1 LEQDKRKPVQTRF
14 KTELEIF
21 KKKEAIMPGFNQNGP
36 MGQGPM
42 TGRRMGRCTNFGAN
56 QKNTITTPEETPEE
70 TRDEESLPENNLGR
84 GQGLGRGK
92 GGLGRGMGLG
102 QGMGLGRGQGGFGRG
117 MGRQNRF
124 RGGV

>member
-1 LEQDKRKPVQTRF
+1 
-14 KTELEIF
+14 
-21 KKKEAIMPGFNQNGP
+21 MPGFNQNGP

-56 QKNTITTPEETPEE
+56 QKNTIAKTEETQEE
-70 TRDEESLPENNLGR
+70 SRDEENLPGNNSGR
-84 GQGLGRGK
+84 GQGLGPGRG
-92 GGLGRGMGLG
+92 GVGREMGLGRGMGV
-102 QGMGLGRGQGGFGRG
+102 GRGQGGSGRG

>member
-1 LEQDKRKPVQTRF
+1 LEQDKRKPVKTRF
-14 KTELEIF
+14 KTELTIY

-56 QKNTITTPEETPEE
+56 QKNTTDHPEETPD
-70 TRDEESLPENNLGR
+70 TSMGEESIPENNLER
-84 GQGLGRGK
+84 GLGLGRGR
-92 GGLGRGMGLG
+92 GGVGR
-102 QGMGLGRGQGGFGRG
+102 GMGLGRGQGGSGRG